1 MSNVHSLFPII
12 RPRSDRDRVLVVG
25 AGVSGLTSALSLA
38 RAGIEVEVVA
48 EKFQSDL
55 VSVVAGALGE
65 WPPAVCGY
73 HRDQTSLAR
82 SKEWAMQSYEI
93 FSDLARDPATG
104 VYMRRA
110 NFYFTKPQTA
120 RELHK
125 MHELAPK
132 VRGFVRD
139 PGLAE
144 ANGVT
149 PETGIVD
156 AYAFVAPM
164 IDTDV
169 YMGWLRRQVEAAGVT
184 ITAGRVHGRLADNE
198 ARLCEEFGTSAIVN
212 CTGLGAAEMHGAQMY
227 PLRGALVRVINDAS
241 RMPKVTEAHCVSH
254 PEGSTE
260 QDMVFI
266 VPRGEN
272 MLLLGGLTEEGRVE
286 PRRRVAQPPADP
298 RHVPPLPGLH
308 AGPRARR
315 DRPRRA
321 GPRGPAPAAQR
332 QRLPRAR
339 AGHEGRPQL
348 RPRRLG
354 LQLLVGLRRRGR
366 RDVAAGDLAR
376 GRRGVSRVA
385 RRVARRAAAD
395 QSSPPRCG
403 RSEQATSPRPPA
415 SRTSVSR
422 RLRSVARN
430 QANEHAKLSTT
441 RSSKCNCPTVRP
453 HSCAPDARW
462 RRPRRGRRP
471 RSDEDR
477 LR

>member
-55 VSVVAGALGE
+55 VSVVAGALWE

-184 ITAGRVHGRLADNE
+184 ITAGRVHGPSPTTRRAC
-198 ARLCEEFGTSAIVN
+198 ARSSA
-212 CTGLGAAEMHGAQMY
+212 
-227 PLRGALVRVINDAS
+227 
-241 RMPKVTEAHCVSH
+241 
-254 PEGSTE
+254 
-260 QDMVFI
+260 
-266 VPRGEN
+266 
-272 MLLLGGLTEEGRVE
+272 
-286 PRRRVAQPPADP
+286 
-298 RHVPPLPGLH
+298 
-308 AGPRARR
+308 RARSST
-315 DRPRRA
+315 
-321 GPRGPAPAAQR
+321 APASAR
-332 QRLPRAR
+332 QRRT
-339 AGHEGRPQL
+339 
-348 RPRRLG
+348 
-354 LQLLVGLRRRGR
+354 
-366 RDVAAGDLAR
+366 
-376 GRRGVSRVA
+376 A
-385 RRVARRAAAD
+385 RRCTRCAAR
-395 QSSPPRCG
+395 SC
-403 RSEQATSPRPPA
+403 A
-415 SRTSVSR
+415 S
-422 RLRSVARN
+422 
-430 QANEHAKLSTT
+430 STT
-441 RSSKCNCPTVRP
+441 PAAC
-453 HSCAPDARW
+453 
-462 RRPRRGRRP
+462 RR
-471 RSDEDR
+471 
-477 LR
+477 

>member
-254 PEGSTE
+254 PEGSTA

-266 VPRGEN
+266 VPRGES
-272 MLLLGGLTEEGRVE
+272 MLLLGGLTEEDEWGL
-286 PRRRVAQPPADP
+286 DI
-298 RHVPPLPGLH
+298 GLH
-308 AGPRARR
+308 NYQPVRDMYRR
-315 DRPRRA
+315 CLEFMPV
-321 GPRGPAPAAQR
+321 
-332 QRLPRAR
+332 LAR
-339 AGHEGRPQL
+339 AELDPDEPVR
-348 RPRRLG
+348 
-354 LQLLVGLRRRGR
+354 VGLRPLRNGNVCLER
-366 RDVAAGDLAR
+366 
-376 GRRGVSRVA
+376 
-385 RRVARRAAAD
+385 
-395 QSSPPRCG
+395 
-403 RSEQATSPRPPA
+403 EEATSIVHNYGHGGSGFSFSWGCAREVTA
-415 SRTSVSR
+415 SVSDA
-422 RLRSVARN
+422 L
-430 QANEHAKLSTT
+430 TT
-441 RSSKCNCPTVRP
+441 TSL
-453 HSCAPDARW
+453 AA
-462 RRPRRGRRP
+462 
-471 RSDEDR
+471 
-477 LR
+477 